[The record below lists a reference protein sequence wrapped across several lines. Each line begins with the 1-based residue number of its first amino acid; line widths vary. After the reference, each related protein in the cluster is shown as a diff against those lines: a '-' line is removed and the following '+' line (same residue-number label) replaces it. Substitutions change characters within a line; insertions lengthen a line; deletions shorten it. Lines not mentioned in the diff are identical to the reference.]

1 MRQENAS
8 EKLQKALWA
17 AQKEKLRQKKEE
29 QKRLREIRDAVLRC
43 RSETGQ
49 ILEGIHRSSVYAKV
63 LASQVLGYQCISR
76 KRTMD
81 IRYFDLRETF
91 KFQLDVHKFH
101 VLRDPD
107 TKRRYIYDIEKKFCR
122 WYKYDDFEMYC
133 IIKIQSVLRQYLG
146 ATRFDKIKKS
156 KTVTPLQARARG
168 WLLRKKT
175 YEKKVKSTL
184 EKVTLTHIAK
194 EKSRITSYEDLWKVV
209 EEPKPKKKKK
219 FKRRV

>member
-1 MRQENAS
+1 
-8 EKLQKALWA
+8 
-17 AQKEKLRQKKEE
+17 
-29 QKRLREIRDAVLRC
+29 
-43 RSETGQ
+43 
-49 ILEGIHRSSVYAKV
+49 
-63 LASQVLGYQCISR
+63 
-76 KRTMD
+76 MD
-81 IRYFDLRETF
+81 IKYFDLRETF
-91 KFQLDVHKFH
+91 KFQFDIHKFH

-107 TKRRYIYDIEKKFCR
+107 TKRQYIHDIEKKFCR

-146 ATRFDKIKKS
+146 ASRWDRIKKN
-156 KTVTPLQARARG
+156 KTITPLQARARG

-184 EKVTLTHIAK
+184 EKVTLTHIVK